1 MTFLIQFDRTSCIYN
16 VTSPT
21 LAYARV
27 HAYIILYTMSP
38 SHGCAPFILQYLYK
52 TLFYYSARRV
62 TMPCAAFEILSSLK
76 NDVLLCDKQYV
87 VQLKTSSTSLSIDLP
102 ICLLFT
108 PNYISIMFLIRQ
120 RPRKYK
126 AKLIFIV
133 SQNIYFHNFF
143 VLQKVLTS
151 FQAPEI
157 LEQHKAVE
165 CGRRPKHAVGSFS
178 TFQLLAQPIMAKLYP
193 SVLKKETFVLNM
205 KLIS

>member
-87 VQLKTSSTSLSIDLP
+87 VQLKTSSTSQNIDLP
-102 ICLLFT
+102 ICFLFT
-108 PNYISIMFLIRQ
+108 PIYIYLMFLIKRNNF
-120 RPRKYK
+120 YCIIEY
-126 AKLIFIV
+126 IFSQFFCTTKGTYVV
-133 SQNIYFHNFF
+133 SGTGN
-143 VLQKVLTS
+143 
-151 FQAPEI
+151 P
-157 LEQHKAVE
+157 
-165 CGRRPKHAVGSFS
+165 
-178 TFQLLAQPIMAKLYP
+178 
-193 SVLKKETFVLNM
+193 
-205 KLIS
+205 